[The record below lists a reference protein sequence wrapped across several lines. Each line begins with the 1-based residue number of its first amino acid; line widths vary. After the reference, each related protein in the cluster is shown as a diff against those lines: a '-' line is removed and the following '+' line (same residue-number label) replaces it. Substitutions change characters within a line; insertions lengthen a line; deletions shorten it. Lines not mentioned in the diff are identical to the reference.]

1 MTCTMY
7 CSVKD
12 MARPKPKEK
21 IVQVGFRLPL
31 KKKVL
36 IEQRARKEGIS
47 VLPAIQKDMKEM
59 NLRLGLPDT
68 LLEEIKKA
76 TRGMQLPVTTI
87 IANMIIKQA
96 SFNHTWQKVFGKLP
110 PGAMKE
116 FKLEGG
122 RLLTGDDLLNRLNEE
137 YEKEITRL
145 KNRLAS
151 AAMGKKITLSAS
163 EDEMLAAGH

>member
-1 MTCTMY
+1 MY
-7 CSVKD
+7 FSVKD

-47 VLPAIQKDMKEM
+47 VQKYIEDCL